1 MTKLFESSFQETR
14 TCSPS
19 TVGQITARLCSE
31 EPLCHVG
38 CGDIDE
44 FGGNGALND
53 STNIATAGCFA
64 DDFTCSNTLGSY
76 TCDRG
81 AGTLA
86 PSTDAWTEDGSGGD
100 GLTPWLDDSGVEW
113 TFEKGRNEAD
123 EEIVTIT
130 GLDAAAVNGV
140 INGNEIIV
148 LDPSNPEN
156 PRIGTI
162 SPDGKTITWTQ
173 AGQVLQTTGRTDVN
187 ECTQDPAA
195 DPCAAQAGAS
205 YYNTEPGFT
214 CNCDDGTDGKAEQSF
229 TDDAGATV
237 TVQVVVNSAVQ
248 PKASITYTMSDF
260 TTATGTLVGNDIEF
274 FNADGTLM
282 KTGTITKNA
291 DGTSESIAWDVG
303 PAWGRVTNGTVN
315 PAPANT
321 TPVASTPVAT
331 LAPGTTP
338 APNPAA
344 TTPAPVVPSVTNA
357 PVVAPV
363 ATPAPTGSQQPAAS
377 GVATGDPHF
386 RIHFGQAT
394 NIGFDMSGHDGTI
407 FNLLREPASGLV
419 INGQIVDTVYKA
431 KHAH

>member
-1 MTKLFESSFQETR
+1 
-14 TCSPS
+14 
-19 TVGQITARLCSE
+19 
-31 EPLCHVG
+31 
-38 CGDIDE
+38 
-44 FGGNGALND
+44 
-53 STNIATAGCFA
+53 
-64 DDFTCSNTLGSY
+64 
-76 TCDRG
+76 
-81 AGTLA
+81 
-86 PSTDAWTEDGSGGD
+86 
-100 GLTPWLDDSGVEW
+100 
-113 TFEKGRNEAD
+113 
-123 EEIVTIT
+123 
-130 GLDAAAVNGV
+130 
-140 INGNEIIV
+140 
-148 LDPSNPEN
+148 
-156 PRIGTI
+156 
-162 SPDGKTITWTQ
+162 
-173 AGQVLQTTGRTDVN
+173 
-187 ECTQDPAA
+187 
-195 DPCAAQAGAS
+195 
-205 YYNTEPGFT
+205 
-214 CNCDDGTDGKAEQSF
+214 
-229 TDDAGATV
+229 
-237 TVQVVVNSAVQ
+237 
-248 PKASITYTMSDF
+248 MSDF